1 MPLEWQP
8 PSTVNYSVNSSLCI
22 MTEEIP
28 YIKRK
33 DKVENF
39 IRQWETNNKENDNNK
54 AEKRSEQSN

>member
-8 PSTVNYSVNSSLCI
+8 PSTVNYSVNYSPCI

>member
-1 MPLEWQP
+1 
-8 PSTVNYSVNSSLCI
+8 